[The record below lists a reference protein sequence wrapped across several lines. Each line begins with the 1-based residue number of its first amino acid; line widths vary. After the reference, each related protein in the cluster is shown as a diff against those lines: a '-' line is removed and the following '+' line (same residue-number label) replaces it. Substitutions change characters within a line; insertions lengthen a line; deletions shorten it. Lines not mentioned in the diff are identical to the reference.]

1 MHQQHNLSILCL
13 LIKKALK
20 LTHLIAQYLY
30 KNKRLDLQG
39 IGSFLLDNSII
50 IDEDSNKKNQEIGI
64 EGVSFES
71 NAATKEDPEL
81 VSFISSYTGKIKA
94 LASADLNSHLEL
106 AKQFMNIGKPFLF
119 EGIGSLTRIR
129 SGEYSF
135 TPGSA
140 LTEKLSEQKIKETK
154 QNSSTEEPVSDY
166 KSALYKQEKK
176 SNWKKPVTFILVIA
190 GIALAIW
197 GGYTVYKRTSADN
210 SNKTEVA
217 KENKTILLEDSLS
230 TNPDSI
236 TALPIK
242 NISNQAGTTKFVL
255 EVSDKDRATQRYA
268 KLKTFQW
275 DVKME
280 TKDSV
285 SFKLFL
291 LLPINAVD
299 SIKVLDSLTR
309 LNGKQVFIER

>member
-236 TALPIK
+236 TALPVK
-242 NISNQAGTTKFVL
+242 NISNQTGTTKFVL

>member
-1 MHQQHNLSILCL
+1 M
-13 LIKKALK
+13 K

-39 IGSFLLDNSII
+39 IGSFSLDDSIVI
-50 IDEDSNKKNQEIGI
+50 EEEDNKAPQQKGI
-64 EGVSFES
+64 EGVSFEN
-71 NAATKEDPEL
+71 NATIEEDPEL
-81 VSFISSYTGKIKA
+81 ISFISLYSGKIKA

-135 TPGSA
+135 VPGNP
-140 LTEKLSEQKIKETK
+140 LTEKLTEPKTKETK
-154 QNSSTEEPVSDY
+154 TASSVEEPVSDY

-176 SNWKKPVTFILVIA
+176 STWKKPVTFLLIIA

-197 GGYTVYKRTSADN
+197 GGYTVYKRTSANNQD
-210 SNKTEVA
+210 KTEVA
-217 KENKTILLEDSLS
+217 KQNQTILLEDSTS
-230 TNPDSI
+230 IKDSLI
-236 TALPIK
+236 PTPAIPA
-242 NISNQAGTTKFVL
+242 NNQNGATKFVL
-255 EVSDKDRATQRYA
+255 EVADKDRADQRYA
-268 KLKTFQW
+268 RLKTFMW
-275 DVKME
+275 NVMME

-285 SFKLFL
+285 TFKLFL
-291 LLPINAVD
+291 LIPVNAID
-299 SIKVLDSLTR
+299 TTKVLDSLTR

>member
-1 MHQQHNLSILCL
+1 M
-13 LIKKALK
+13 K

-210 SNKTEVA
+210 SDKTEVA

-236 TALPIK
+236 TALPVK
-242 NISNQAGTTKFVL
+242 NISNQTGTTKFVL

>member
-50 IDEDSNKKNQEIGI
+50 IDEDSNRKNQEIGI

-71 NAATKEDPEL
+71 NTATKEDAEL

-236 TALPIK
+236 TALPVK
-242 NISNQAGTTKFVL
+242 NISNQTGTTKFVL

>member
-64 EGVSFES
+64 KGVSFES

-236 TALPIK
+236 TALPVK
-242 NISNQAGTTKFVL
+242 NISNQTGTTKFVL

>member
-1 MHQQHNLSILCL
+1 LHQQHNLSILCL

-190 GIALAIW
+190 GIALAIS
-197 GGYTVYKRTSADN
+197 SADN

-236 TALPIK
+236 TALPVK
-242 NISNQAGTTKFVL
+242 NISNQTGTTKFVL

>member
-1 MHQQHNLSILCL
+1 MSPPPNPQ
-13 LIKKALK
+13 
-20 LTHLIAQYLY
+20 TP
-30 KNKRLDLQG
+30 
-39 IGSFLLDNSII
+39 
-50 IDEDSNKKNQEIGI
+50 KKNIQ
-64 EGVSFES
+64 
-71 NAATKEDPEL
+71 NT
-81 VSFISSYTGKIKA
+81 
-94 LASADLNSHLEL
+94 
-106 AKQFMNIGKPFLF
+106 
-119 EGIGSLTRIR
+119 
-129 SGEYSF
+129 
-135 TPGSA
+135 
-140 LTEKLSEQKIKETK
+140 QKIKETK

-176 SNWKKPVTFILVIA
+176 SNWKKPVTFMLVIA
-190 GIALAIW
+190 GVALAIW

-210 SNKTEVA
+210 SNKTEIT
-217 KENKTILLEDSLS
+217 KENKTILLDDSVS

-236 TALPIK
+236 TALPA
-242 NISNQAGTTKFVL
+242 NNTNNQTGTTKFVL

>member
-39 IGSFLLDNSII
+39 IGSFLLDKSII
-50 IDEDSNKKNQEIGI
+50 IDEDSNKKHQEIGI

-176 SNWKKPVTFILVIA
+176 SNWKKPVTFMLVIA
-190 GIALAIW
+190 GVALAIW

-210 SNKTEVA
+210 SNKTEIT
-217 KENKTILLEDSLS
+217 KENKTILLDDSVS

-236 TALPIK
+236 TALPA
-242 NISNQAGTTKFVL
+242 NNTNNQTGTTKFVL

>member
-1 MHQQHNLSILCL
+1 M
-13 LIKKALK
+13 K

-236 TALPIK
+236 TALPVK
-242 NISNQAGTTKFVL
+242 NISNQTGTTKFVL

>member
-50 IDEDSNKKNQEIGI
+50 IDEDSNRKNQEIGI

-71 NAATKEDPEL
+71 NTATKEDAEL

-154 QNSSTEEPVSDY
+154 QHSSTEEPVSDY
-166 KSALYKQEKK
+166 KSA
-176 SNWKKPVTFILVIA
+176 
-190 GIALAIW
+190 
-197 GGYTVYKRTSADN
+197 
-210 SNKTEVA
+210 
-217 KENKTILLEDSLS
+217 
-230 TNPDSI
+230 
-236 TALPIK
+236 
-242 NISNQAGTTKFVL
+242 
-255 EVSDKDRATQRYA
+255 
-268 KLKTFQW
+268 
-275 DVKME
+275 
-280 TKDSV
+280 
-285 SFKLFL
+285 
-291 LLPINAVD
+291 
-299 SIKVLDSLTR
+299 
-309 LNGKQVFIER
+309 

>member
-1 MHQQHNLSILCL
+1 M
-13 LIKKALK
+13 K

-176 SNWKKPVTFILVIA
+176 SNWKKPVTFMLVIA

-236 TALPIK
+236 TALPVK
-242 NISNQAGTTKFVL
+242 NISNQTGTTKFVL

>member
-30 KNKRLDLQG
+30 KNKYLHLQG
-39 IGSFLLDNSII
+39 IGSFQLDKSII
-50 IDEDSNKKNQEIGI
+50 IDEDSNKKNQETGI

-94 LASADLNSHLEL
+94 LASADLSSHLEL

-119 EGIGSLTRIR
+119 EGIGSLSRIR
-129 SGEYSF
+129 SGEYAF
-135 TPGSA
+135 TPGNT
-140 LTEKLSEQKIKETK
+140 LTEKLAEQKPKETK
-154 QNSSTEEPVSDY
+154 QTSSIEEPVSDY

-176 SNWKKPVTFILVIA
+176 SNWKKPVTFMLIIA

-197 GGYTVYKRTSADN
+197 GGYTVYKRTSAN
-210 SNKTEVA
+210 NNNKQEVA
-217 KENKTILLEDSLS
+217 KEDKTIILEDNIKA
-230 TNPDSI
+230 NPDSLNI
-236 TALPIK
+236 QTA
-242 NISNQAGTTKFVL
+242 NNTNNHTGSTKFIL

-291 LLPINAVD
+291 LLPINVAD
-299 SIKVLDSLTR
+299 TTKVLDSLTR

>member
-1 MHQQHNLSILCL
+1 M
-13 LIKKALK
+13 K

-39 IGSFLLDNSII
+39 IGSFSLDNSIVI
-50 IDEDSNKKNQEIGI
+50 ETEDNKAPQQKGI
-64 EGVSFES
+64 EGVSFEN
-71 NAATKEDPEL
+71 NAAIKEDPEL
-81 VSFISSYTGKIKA
+81 ISFISFYSGKIKA

-135 TPGSA
+135 APGDPLIEK
-140 LTEKLSEQKIKETK
+140 LTEPKTKETK
-154 QNSSTEEPVSDY
+154 TSSSIEEPVSDY

-176 SNWKKPVTFILVIA
+176 ANWKKPVAFLLVIA

-197 GGYTVYKRTSADN
+197 GGYTVYKRTYASADKI
-210 SNKTEVA
+210 NKAEVA
-217 KENKTILLEDSLS
+217 KQNQTILLEDS
-230 TNPDSI
+230 TNIKDSLI
-236 TALPIK
+236 PTPAIPAD
-242 NISNQAGTTKFVL
+242 NQNGATKFVL
-255 EVSDKDRATQRYA
+255 EVADKDRADQRYA
-268 KLKTFQW
+268 RLKTFMW
-275 DVKME
+275 NVMME

-291 LLPINAVD
+291 LLPVNAID
-299 SIKVLDSLTR
+299 TTKVLDSLTR

>member
-39 IGSFLLDNSII
+39 IGSFLLDKSII
-50 IDEDSNKKNQEIGI
+50 IDEDSNKKHQEIGI

-106 AKQFMNIGKPFLF
+106 AKQFMNIGKPFLY

-176 SNWKKPVTFILVIA
+176 SNWKKPVTFMLVIA
-190 GIALAIW
+190 GVALAIW

-210 SNKTEVA
+210 SNKTEIT
-217 KENKTILLEDSLS
+217 KENKTILLDDSVS

-236 TALPIK
+236 TALPA
-242 NISNQAGTTKFVL
+242 NNTNNQTGTTKFVL

-299 SIKVLDSLTR
+299 SIKVLDYSDWAYR
-309 LNGKQVFIER
+309 

>member
-1 MHQQHNLSILCL
+1 ME
-13 LIKKALK
+13 
-20 LTHLIAQYLY
+20 Y
-30 KNKRLDLQG
+30 
-39 IGSFLLDNSII
+39 II
-50 IDEDSNKKNQEIGI
+50 IIISAVLVNNIVLANFLGI
-64 EGVSFES
+64 CPFLGVSKKTSTAVGMGGAVIFVLVL
-71 NAATKEDPEL
+71 ATIVTFL
-81 VSFISSYTGKIKA
+81 IQHYI
-94 LASADLNSHLEL
+94 LNPL
-106 AKQFMNIGKPFLF
+106 NIGYLQT
-119 EGIGSLTRIR
+119 IS
-129 SGEYSF
+129 
-135 TPGSA
+135 
-140 LTEKLSEQKIKETK
+140 
-154 QNSSTEEPVSDY
+154 
-166 KSALYKQEKK
+166 
-176 SNWKKPVTFILVIA
+176 FILVIA

-236 TALPIK
+236 TALPVK
-242 NISNQAGTTKFVL
+242 NISNQTGTTKFVL